1 MKNQRGPVRPTELEP
16 MWPSENNGQ
25 RCCRKEGYMGEEKG
39 KVKEGWGEEE
49 RERIFWPLAPGL
61 CSFEARYFGSFP
73 LVSEIPLS
81 SVLIMCLLLP

>member
-39 KVKEGWGEEE
+39 KVKEGVGRGRE
-49 RERIFWPLAPGL
+49 RENLLA
-61 CSFEARYFGSFP
+61 
-73 LVSEIPLS
+73 LS
-81 SVLIMCLLLP
+81 PWSLFF